1 MIEIDDNTKARH
13 LSGLFRG
20 VERLLLISI
29 PSVGILFVA
38 DIHIYLRQ
46 VFFREQY
53 LAIFLGLILGS
64 IYLSV
69 PATRASSKKNP
80 PWYDIILALLGLGI
94 GVFTAVVYPEQIY
107 TGIPQ
112 SAVTYRVIGLLCLLL
127 VIEATR
133 RITGWVFVVIIGVL
147 MFYAHFAYLF
157 PAPFFGK
164 GIPWQELIVYLYM
177 DNSAL
182 LGLPLWVSGVILFA
196 FILLGVFLFA
206 TGARDVLNDFALAS
220 FGRFRGGPAKV
231 AVVASS
237 LFGTIS
243 GSAVSNVAATG
254 VMTIPLMKETGYKPT
269 MAGAIEAAAS
279 TGGQLMPPVM
289 GVTAFVIAEFLGI
302 PYSEVAIA
310 SILPAILYY
319 LALFIQV
326 DLLAAR
332 SGIRGVTEKLPPIWP
347 ALKKSWLLFLPLL
360 VLIYTLFFLY
370 FQPGKSALIAAAS
383 LFVLS
388 YLTRQNRIGLRTFLN
403 ILERAGRDMLMIGA
417 ITATAGIIIGLIYI
431 TGLGSIISLILLKVG
446 GKNLFLMLLIT
457 AVLCIFLGMGMPT
470 VSLYIILAVLVA
482 PALTEMGII
491 PIAAHLFIFYFGLMS
506 MVTPP
511 VCFAAYAGAGIAKAD
526 PMQTGFYAML
536 FGIAAYVVPFLFV
549 YSPALLLRGSMIE
562 ILLMTAKSLIGFG
575 FLAAA
580 LSGFLLLKLDW
591 GLRTL
596 IVMGSLCILF
606 PTAAGIFPVVL
617 VLNIGGLIFCC
628 AIVVWQW
635 RRRTAMESISYTN

>member
-1 MIEIDDNTKARH
+1 MVEIDDNTKERH

-20 VERLLLISI
+20 VERFLLISI
-29 PSVGILFVA
+29 PSIGILFVA

-69 PATRASSKKNP
+69 PATRASSKKKP
-80 PWYDIILALLGLGI
+80 PWYDIILGLLGLGI
-94 GVFTAVVYPEQIY
+94 GLFTAIVYPEQLY

-112 SAVTYRVIGLLCLLL
+112 SAATYQMIGLLSLLL

-133 RITGWVFVVIIGVL
+133 RITGWVFVVIIGAL
-147 MFYAHFAYLF
+147 LFYAHFAYLF

-164 GIPWQELIVYLYM
+164 GIPWQELVTYLYM
-177 DNSAL
+177 DNSAM

-206 TGARDVLNDFALAS
+206 TGARDVLNDFALAT

-254 VMTIPLMKETGYKPT
+254 VMTIPLMKETGYKST

-326 DLLAAR
+326 DLQ
-332 SGIRGVTEKLPPIWP
+332 
-347 ALKKSWLLFLPLL
+347 SWLLFVPLL

-388 YLTRQNRIGLRTFLN
+388 YLTKQNRIGLRTFLN
-403 ILERAGRDMLMIGA
+403 ILEKAGRDMLMIGA
-417 ITATAGIIIGLIYI
+417 ITATAGIIIGLIYV

-562 ILLMTAKSLIGFG
+562 ILVVTGKSLVGFG

-591 GLRTL
+591 GLRAL
-596 IVMGSLCILF
+596 IAMGSLCIVF
-606 PTAAGIFPVVL
+606 PTNAGISPLVL
-617 VLNIGGLIFCC
+617 VLNIGGLILCC
-628 AIVVWQW
+628 FIVFWQW
-635 RRRTAMESISYTN
+635 RRRTVMRSISYTN

>member
-1 MIEIDDNTKARH
+1 MNEVDDNTKERH
-13 LSGLFRG
+13 LSGVFRG
-20 VERLLLISI
+20 AERFLLIAI
-29 PSVGILFVA
+29 PSIGILFVA
-38 DIHIYLRQ
+38 DIPIYLRQ

-53 LAIFLGLILGS
+53 LSIFLGLILGS
-64 IYLSV
+64 IYLGA
-69 PATRASSKKNP
+69 PATRASSKGNP
-80 PWYDIILALLGLGI
+80 PWYDIILASLGLGI
-94 GVFTAVVYPEQIY
+94 GLFTAIVYPEQIY

-112 SAVTYRVIGLLCLLL
+112 SGLAYQITGVLWLLL

-133 RITGWVFVVIIGVL
+133 RITGWVFVVIIGGL
-147 MFYAHFAYLF
+147 IFYAHFTYLF
-157 PAPFFGK
+157 PSPFFGK
-164 GIPWQELIVYLYM
+164 GIPWQQLVVYLYM

-206 TGARDVLNDFALAS
+206 TGARDVLNDFALS
-220 FGRFRGGPAKV
+220 TFGRFRGGPAKV

-254 VMTIPLMKETGYKPT
+254 VMTIPLMKETGYRAT

-302 PYSEVAIA
+302 SYSEVAIA
-310 SILPAILYY
+310 SILPAVLYY

-326 DLLAAR
+326 DLQAAR
-332 SGIRGVTEKLPPIWP
+332 SGIRGLTGKLPPIGP
-347 ALKKSWLLFLPLL
+347 AVKKSWLLFLPLFI
-360 VLIYTLFFLY
+360 LIYTLFVLY

-383 LFVLS
+383 LFILS
-388 YLTRQNRIGLRTFLN
+388 YLTRKNRIGWRTFID
-403 ILERAGRDMLMIGA
+403 ILEKAGRDMLMIGA

-431 TGLGSIISLILLKVG
+431 TGLGSIISLILIKIG
-446 GKNLFLMLLIT
+446 GKNLFLMLVIT

-482 PALTEMGII
+482 PALTEMGVL

-549 YSPALLLRGSMIE
+549 YSPALLLRGSLIE
-562 ILLMTAKSLIGFG
+562 ILVMMAKSIIGFG

-580 LSGFLLLKLDW
+580 LSGFLLLRVSW
-591 GLRTL
+591 GTRAL
-596 IVMGSLCILF
+596 ITIGSFCV
-606 PTAAGIFPVVL
+606 IFPVNAGTPAVVW
-617 VLNIGGLIFCC
+617 VLNISGMMLCC
-628 AIVVWQW
+628 SIAFWQW
-635 RRRTAMESISYTN
+635 RKRRVLNPIHSV